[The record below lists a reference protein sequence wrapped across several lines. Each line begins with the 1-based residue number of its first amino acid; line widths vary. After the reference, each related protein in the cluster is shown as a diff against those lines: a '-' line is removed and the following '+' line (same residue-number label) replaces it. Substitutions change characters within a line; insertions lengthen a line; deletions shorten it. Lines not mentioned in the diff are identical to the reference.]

1 MRFAPRATATGLALV
16 AASACGGGDVVPD
29 TDAAETGLSIYQA
42 IAVEPVLDDVAALY
56 LTIRNGGEEE
66 DTLVA
71 VRTGSA
77 GRAEIHDQVPDG
89 EMVHMRSREYVVVPA
104 NGAVVFAPGGL
115 HVMLMELVQ
124 PVAAGDTL
132 VVDFHFA
139 SGDTITARVPV
150 VTYGDL
156 P

>member
-1 MRFAPRATATGLALV
+1 MRLAPRATATGLALA
-16 AASACGGGDVVPD
+16 AASACGGGDVVPA

-71 VRTGSA
+71 VRTGSV

-89 EMVHMRSREYVVVPA
+89 EMVHMSLREHVVVPA

-124 PVAAGDTL
+124 PFAAGDTL

-139 SGDTITARVPV
+139 SGDTRTARVPV

>member
-1 MRFAPRATATGLALV
+1 MSLAPRATATGLALA
-16 AASACGGGDVVPD
+16 AASACGGGDAVPD
-29 TDAAETGLSIYQA
+29 IDAAATGLSIHHA

-56 LTIRNGGEEE
+56 LTIRNGGAEE
-66 DTLVA
+66 DTLLV
-71 VRTGSA
+71 VQTGSS
-77 GRAEIHDQVPDG
+77 GRAEIHDQVRDG

-124 PVAAGDTL
+124 PFAAGDTL

-139 SGDTITARVPV
+139 SGDTRTARVPV